1 MSNMNDKKCP
11 NFDDLLEN
19 RKLRHDLERE
29 RQRREDA
36 EKHSR
41 VLTTISFV
49 VIALIAGLVMLLIT
63 YSGMSAEV
71 IHAYR
76 LFGSFAFLLF
86 GFGFALASVNWFLG
100 AIKRHNQRKSQDEKR
115 EDHDNV

>member
-63 YSGMSAEV
+63 HSGMSAEV
-71 IHAYR
+71 IHAYAR

-86 GFGFALASVNWFLG
+86 AFGFALTSVNWFLG
-100 AIKRHNQRKSQDEKR
+100 AIKRHQRKPRDEKK
-115 EDHDNV
+115 EDHDDV

>member
-1 MSNMNDKKCP
+1 MSNMNEKKCP

-71 IHAYR
+71 IHAYAR

-86 GFGFALASVNWFLG
+86 GFSFALASANWAVG
-100 AIKRHNQRKSQDEKR
+100 TIINKRRQRKSQNER
-115 EDHDNV
+115 EDDDV

>member
-1 MSNMNDKKCP
+1 MNDKKCP
-11 NFDDLLEN
+11 NFDYILEN

-71 IHAYR
+71 IYAYGR
-76 LFGSFAFLLF
+76 LFCSFAFLLF

-100 AIKRHNQRKSQDEKR
+100 AIKRHNQRKSQDEKK
-115 EDHDNV
+115 EDDDV